1 MKRFSTLIA
10 MIVTAVLSLAIATSA
25 IADKPDFTGE
35 GSIAYVVSNLGDMS
49 FNDSGE
55 EGMKVLRAA
64 GYKVKTIETGL
75 DASKYEDILY
85 DILDTGY
92 DYVVTCNTFQ
102 DQIEK
107 LAPEYPDTMFMLI
120 DSNPKVSIAADNIL
134 YIYFKQYESSYLGGI
149 VAAGLTKSGAIGA
162 IGGIENPVIKDFIIG
177 YVQGAVYYNPDI
189 KVKVG
194 WVGNWS
200 NTAKMKEICNT
211 QNSSADVDVFFQIA
225 GGAGTGAFEAAS
237 EMKGTWALGVDSDQ
251 YAAFVN
257 TNKSY
262 AKVIP
267 TSVTKEIG
275 NTIVHL
281 FTDPSKIEW
290 GTVEAVGLA
299 ENAVGLVENE
309 YYEKV
314 VPKETRDAVAEA
326 REAIIDGSIVV
337 QSYYDGTE
345 KDYDA
350 IIKSVK

>member
-1 MKRFSTLIA
+1 MRRLTTLTA
-10 MIVTAVLSLAIATSA
+10 MIVTAVLTFAIGVPA
-25 IADKPDFTGE
+25 IADEPDFTGE

-55 EGMKVLRAA
+55 KGMKVLRAA

-92 DYVVTCNTFQ
+92 DYVVASNTFQ
-102 DQIEK
+102 DQIED
-107 LAPEYPDTMFMLI
+107 LASEYPDTMFMII
-120 DSNPKVSIAADNIL
+120 DSSPLVSIAADNIL

-149 VAAGLTKSGAIGA
+149 VAAGLTKSAAIGA

-177 YVQGAVYYNPDI
+177 YVQGAVSYNPDI

-194 WVGNWS
+194 WVGNWT

-211 QNSSADVDVFFQIA
+211 QNSNANVDVFFQIA

-251 YAAFVN
+251 YASFAK

-267 TSVTKEIG
+267 TSVTKEVG

-281 FTDPSKIEW
+281 FSDPSAIEW
-290 GTVEAVGLA
+290 GTVYAVGLA
-299 ENAVGLVENE
+299 ENAVGLAENE
-309 YYEKV
+309 YYETV
-314 VPKETRDAVAEA
+314 VPKETRDAVESAK
-326 REAIIDGSIVV
+326 EAIIDGSIVV
-337 QSYYDGTE
+337 QSYYDVTE
-345 KDYDA
+345 KEYSA
-350 IIKSVK
+350 IIKSVR

>member
-1 MKRFSTLIA
+1 MRRLTTLIT
-10 MIVTAVLSLAIATSA
+10 MVVTAVLTLAISTSA
-25 IADKPDFTGE
+25 LADKPDFKGE
-35 GSIAYVVSNLGDMS
+35 GSIAYIVSNLGDMS

-75 DASKYEDILY
+75 DASKYLDIMY

-92 DYVVTCNTFQ
+92 DYVVASNTYQ
-102 DQIEK
+102 DQIEE
-107 LAPEYPDTMFMLI
+107 LASEYPDTKFLLI
-120 DSNPKVSIAADNIL
+120 DSSPETSIAADNIL

-177 YVQGAVYYNPDI
+177 YVQGAVSYNPDI
-189 KVKVG
+189 KVRVG

-237 EMKGTWALGVDSDQ
+237 EMKGTWTLGVDSDQ
-251 YAAFVN
+251 YAAFAK

-267 TSVTKEIG
+267 TSVMKEVG
-275 NTIVHL
+275 NTLIHL
-281 FTDPSKIEW
+281 FTDPSAIEW
-290 GTVEAVGLA
+290 GTVASVGLAEDAVGLA
-299 ENAVGLVENE
+299 ENE

-314 VPKETRDAVAEA
+314 VPQETRDAVKAA
-326 REAIIDGSIVV
+326 KEAIIDGSIVV
-337 QSYYDGTE
+337 KSYYNVTE
-345 KDYDA
+345 KEYSS
-350 IIKSVK
+350 ILKSVK